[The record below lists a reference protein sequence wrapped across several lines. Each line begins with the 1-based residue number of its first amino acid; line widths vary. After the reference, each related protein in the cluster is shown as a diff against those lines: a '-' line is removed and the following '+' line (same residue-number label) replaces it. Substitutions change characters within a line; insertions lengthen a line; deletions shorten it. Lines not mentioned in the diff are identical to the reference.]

1 MTADGQHR
9 KSGWR
14 GIPAGVWALGFV
26 SMFMDISSEMIH
38 SLLPVYLVSVLG
50 ASALTVGFIEG
61 VAEATSQIVK
71 IFSGAL
77 SDLLGKRKALA
88 AFGYGLSACTKPIF
102 PLASAIGWV
111 VVARFI
117 DRVGKGIRGAPRDA
131 LIADLTPPEVR
142 GASFGLRQSLDTV
155 GAVFGPLIA
164 IAVMWLTADRFKLVF
179 WIAVLPAFVSLG
191 LIIFAVREPAQ
202 HETPSAARAPLK
214 FGELGYLGPAC
225 WAVIAIG
232 AVFTLAPFSDAFL
245 VLRAQSVGISLVL
258 VPAVYVV
265 MNVVYALS
273 AYPVGALSDR
283 MDRAALLVVGLCVL
297 VIADVVLALAAG
309 VAALAI
315 GVILWGLHLGITQGL
330 LAALVTDT
338 APANRRGTAFG
349 IFNLVSGVAQLCASV
364 VAGIFW
370 DALGPSST
378 FYVGAV
384 VAVVALAV
392 LLSVQ
397 KWLRRPA
404 ASARS
409 IKRSAP
415 NGGRRQLQGAHASQC

>member
-1 MTADGQHR
+1 MDTPARSESAAASVTAHAEDR
-9 KSGWR
+9 KASWSS
-14 GIPAGVWALGFV
+14 IPSGVWALGFV
-26 SMFMDISSEMIH
+26 SMFMDISSEMVH

-61 VAEATSQIVK
+61 LAEATSQIVK

-77 SDLLGKRKALA
+77 SDVLGKRKALA

-102 PLASAIGWV
+102 PLASAVGWV

-131 LIADLTPPEVR
+131 LIADLTPPAVR

-164 IAVMWLTADRFKLVF
+164 IAVMWLTADRFTWVF
-179 WIAVLPAFVSLG
+179 WVAVLPAVLSLG
-191 LIIFAVREPAQ
+191 LIIFVVHEPAQ
-202 HETPSAARAPLK
+202 HAAARGAGAPLK
-214 FGELGYLGPAC
+214 FSELGYLGPAC

-232 AVFTLAPFSDAFL
+232 AVFALARFSDAFL
-245 VLRAQSVGISLVL
+245 VLRAQSVGMSLVL
-258 VPAVYVV
+258 VPAVYVA

-297 VIADVVLALAAG
+297 VIADIVLALAG
-309 VAALAI
+309 GIAALAA

-338 APANRRGTAFG
+338 APTNRRGTAFG

-364 VAGIFW
+364 AAGLFW

-384 VAVVALAV
+384 VAVIALAA
-392 LLSVQ
+392 LLSVR

-404 ASARS
+404 G
-409 IKRSAP
+409 AP
-415 NGGRRQLQGAHASQC
+415 VT

>member
-1 MTADGQHR
+1 MMDTPAGAESAGVSVTADGRQR
-9 KSGWR
+9 KSSLR
-14 GIPAGVWALGFV
+14 DIPAGVWALGFV
-26 SMFMDISSEMIH
+26 SMSMDISSEMIH
-38 SLLPVYLVSVLG
+38 SLLPVYLISVLG

-61 VAEATSQIVK
+61 IAEATSQIVK

-102 PLASAIGWV
+102 PLVSAVGWV
-111 VVARFI
+111 VAARFI

-131 LIADLTPPEVR
+131 LIADLTPPQVR

-155 GAVFGPLIA
+155 GAVFGPFIA
-164 IAVMWLTADRFKLVF
+164 IAVMWVTADRFTLVF
-179 WIAVLPAFVSLG
+179 WVAVLPAFVSLG

-202 HETPSAARAPLK
+202 HEAAKDARAPLK
-214 FGELGYLGPAC
+214 FSELGYLGPAC

-232 AVFTLAPFSDAFL
+232 AVFALARFSDAFL
-245 VLRAQSVGISLVL
+245 VLRAQSVGLSLVL
-258 VPAVYVV
+258 IPAVFVV

-283 MDRAALLVVGLCVL
+283 MDRAALLVIGLCVL
-297 VIADVVLALAAG
+297 VIADIVLALAAG
-309 VAALAI
+309 IAALAV

-370 DALGPSST
+370 DAFGPGST
-378 FYVGAV
+378 FYVGAA
-384 VAVVALAV
+384 VAIVALAV
-392 LLSVQ
+392 LLPVRR
-397 KWLRRPA
+397 WLRR
-404 ASARS
+404 SA
-409 IKRSAP
+409 
-415 NGGRRQLQGAHASQC
+415 GRPVN